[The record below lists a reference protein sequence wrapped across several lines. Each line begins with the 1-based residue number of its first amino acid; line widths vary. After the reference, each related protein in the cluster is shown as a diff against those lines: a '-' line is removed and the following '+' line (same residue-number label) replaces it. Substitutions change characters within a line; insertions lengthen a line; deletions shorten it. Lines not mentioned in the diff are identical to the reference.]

1 MSEEQTAEKTS
12 LTIRE
17 TELAVIALQALKNGK
32 VDVSSPK
39 LPLAFIMLFL
49 LLSSG
54 SVLYTHMLT
63 AVFQLDEDKF
73 AQMAGYS
80 NARSASVCFS
90 NLKRKL
96 NAATVSAYFVAAG
109 TGGTPRATPKKPRAK
124 SGAKSQVDT
133 PIAES
138 PTKRKNHPSEETTP
152 SKRAKSEGYVKK
164 EEDADEA
171 SAATENDAPNSE
183 I

>member
-32 VDVSSPK
+32 VD
-39 LPLAFIMLFL
+39 
-49 LLSSG
+49 
-54 SVLYTHMLT
+54 
-63 AVFQLDEDKF
+63 LDEDKF

-96 NAATVSAYFVAAG
+96 NAATVSTYFVAAG

>member
-32 VDVSSPK
+32 VD
-39 LPLAFIMLFL
+39 
-49 LLSSG
+49 
-54 SVLYTHMLT
+54 
-63 AVFQLDEDKF
+63 LDEDKF

-109 TGGTPRATPKKPRAK
+109 TGGTPKATPKKPRAK
-124 SGAKSQVDT
+124 SGAKSQADNQ
-133 PIAES
+133 IDDS

-171 SAATENDAPNSE
+171 SAATEYDAPGSE